1 MGLLKKDVDYSLYLV
16 TDSGLLSTTAKS
28 FEDHVLELIEGGVT
42 VVQLREKSLSTADFI
57 RRGRQLLQITRPKG
71 IPLIIND
78 RVDVAL
84 AIDADGVH
92 VGQDDMGIL
101 PTTVTEKRD
110 LPTVRKLIGKD
121 KIIGV
126 SVNTIDEAK
135 IALKEGADYLGTSFA
150 GSALIMQESAR
161 FSIPLPKNS
170 LRRFAVSEGYERS
183 SS

>member
-1 MGLLKKDVDYSLYLV
+1 MGLLKEDVDYSLYLV
-16 TDSGLLSTTAKS
+16 TDSGLLSKSAKS

-92 VGQDDMGIL
+92 VGQDDMGIY
-101 PTTVTEKRD
+101 PNRCH
-110 LPTVRKLIGKD
+110 
-121 KIIGV
+121 
-126 SVNTIDEAK
+126 
-135 IALKEGADYLGTSFA
+135 
-150 GSALIMQESAR
+150 
-161 FSIPLPKNS
+161 
-170 LRRFAVSEGYERS
+170 
-183 SS
+183 